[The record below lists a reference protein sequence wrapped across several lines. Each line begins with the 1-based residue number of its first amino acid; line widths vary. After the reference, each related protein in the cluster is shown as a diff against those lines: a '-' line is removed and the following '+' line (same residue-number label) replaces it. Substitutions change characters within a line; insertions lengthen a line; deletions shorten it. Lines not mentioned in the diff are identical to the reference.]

1 MKTAKT
7 AVVKRIRWTVD
18 QYFRMSEAGLLDDC
32 RVELLNGEIIEMPA
46 QGVPHRLA
54 VSRITRL
61 LVAAF
66 DPSHFWIA
74 FQGTVVLS
82 RFSAPDP
89 DFYVL
94 DVPERTPTRK
104 LPTPFLVIEVS
115 DTTYRK
121 DVGPKLRVYA
131 KAGVPEYWIV
141 NLSKQQIEV
150 YRQPENPTG
159 KRSGWRYASVSVH
172 RAGESVSPLNRPGLV
187 FPVDQML
194 A

>member
-1 MKTAKT
+1 
-7 AVVKRIRWTVD
+7 
-18 QYFRMSEAGLLDDC
+18 MSELGLLDDR

-61 LVAAF
+61 LTAAF
-66 DPSHFWIA
+66 DPAQYWVA

-94 DVPERTPTRK
+94 DVPEHAPPPE
-104 LPTPFLVIEVS
+104 LPIPFLVIEVS

-121 DVGPKLRVYA
+121 DAGPKLRAYA
-131 KAGVPEYWIV
+131 RAGVPDYWIV
-141 NLSKQQIEV
+141 NLQKKQVEV

-159 KRSGWRYASVSVH
+159 KRVGWRYASDTV
-172 RAGESVSPLNRPGLV
+172 RRGGESVSPLHRPDLS